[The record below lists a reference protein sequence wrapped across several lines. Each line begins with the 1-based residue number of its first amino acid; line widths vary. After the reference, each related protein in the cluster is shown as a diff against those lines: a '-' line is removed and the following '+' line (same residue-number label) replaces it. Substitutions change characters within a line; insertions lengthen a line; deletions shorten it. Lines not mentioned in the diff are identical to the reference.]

1 MPFCDHVTIND
12 NQVKICD
19 NAMECVCCSYFLE
32 RLNIQVVDDIL
43 ATISKLPKEVTSIK
57 TTVFPTPNNIP
68 FYSFYGIEYIVSTL
82 FKNYK
87 WGKSKKSWVNK
98 HYLKLYFE
106 KSSLFTLPILQIEI
120 ILLGNIPQANAFNFL
135 EILKFDI
142 LNLVGTVGNLDIV
155 KIRDKSHLSELLKT
169 PLLFG
174 YPEFKVSGI
183 LLEHGF
189 TEEQVL
195 ELNYLHTY
203 TLQPL
208 DYDASN
214 NQMPL
219 LFLKDQRRVI
229 QEKLQKQ
236 QADDEKIINDVIN
249 ALFEEDDR

>member
-1 MPFCDHVTIND
+1 MPFCDHVTLND

-19 NAMECVCCSYFLE
+19 NVMECVCCSYFIE
-32 RLNIQVVDDIL
+32 RLNIQVVNDIL
-43 ATISKLPKEVTSIK
+43 GTTPKLPKEVTSIK

-68 FYSFYGIEYIVSTL
+68 FYSFNGIEYIVSTL

-87 WGKSKKSWVNK
+87 WGKSKKPLVNK
-98 HYLKLYFE
+98 PYLKIYFE

-120 ILLGNIPQANAFNFL
+120 ILLGDIPQAIAFNFL

-142 LNLVGTVGNLDIV
+142 LNLVGTAGNLDIIT
-155 KIRDKSHLSELLKT
+155 IRDKAQLSELLKT

-174 YPEFKVSGI
+174 YPEFKLSGI

-195 ELNYLHTY
+195 ELNHLHTY

-219 LFLKDQRRVI
+219 LFLKDQRRII

-236 QADDEKIINDVIN
+236 QSDDEKIINDVIN
-249 ALFEEDDR
+249 ALFEEDDN